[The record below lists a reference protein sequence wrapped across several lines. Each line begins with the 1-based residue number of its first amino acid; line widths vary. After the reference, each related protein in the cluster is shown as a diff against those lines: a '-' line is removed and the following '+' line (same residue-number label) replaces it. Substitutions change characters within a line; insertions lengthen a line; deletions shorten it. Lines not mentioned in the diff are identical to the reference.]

1 MTIAATAAST
11 PVLIVH
17 GGAGRR
23 SAALGGDL
31 DAERRAQLALAVDAG
46 WRELAS
52 GRGAEAACVAALCL
66 LEDSPHFNAGT
77 GSELAADGRVWCDAS
92 LMTTDGHAGAVGAV
106 QGIRHPI
113 LAAQALAHDAPRPL
127 LWAGRSSE
135 LAALHD
141 LELRDRALM
150 VGTRQRERLRTQ
162 RARWREQHAR
172 PRVQHAGGTIGAVCL
187 DAGGRLAAATS
198 TGGYCGKP
206 PARVGD
212 SAIIGAGTWAH
223 PLTCAVSA
231 TGDGEAFMRVA
242 FAHEIHARMLHG
254 GEPLAAAAAAALATA
269 RAAGGLGG
277 AICVAA
283 RGAIAMPLSSE
294 VMYRA
299 WRRSGGRTYTAVD
312 AGEPGMPEPVS

>member
-1 MTIAATAAST
+1 VTTAATGAGT

-23 SAALGGDL
+23 RAAPGD
-31 DAERRAQLALAVDAG
+31 DFEADRRAALALAVDAG
-46 WRELAS
+46 WRELAA

-66 LEDSPHFNAGT
+66 LEDSPHFNAAT

-92 LMTTDGHAGAVGAV
+92 LMTSGGHAGAVGAV

-113 LAAQALAHDAPRPL
+113 LAAQALAHDGPRPL
-127 LWAGRSSE
+127 LWAGRSNE

-150 VGTRQRERLRTQ
+150 VGTRQRERLREQ
-162 RARWREQHAR
+162 RARTRE
-172 PRVQHAGGTIGAVCL
+172 QHAGGTVGAVCL
-187 DAGGRLAAATS
+187 DGGGRLAAATS

-212 SAIIGAGTWAH
+212 SAILGAGTLAH

-231 TGDGEAFMRVA
+231 TGDGEAFMRIA
-242 FAHEIHARMLHG
+242 FAHEIHARMLHA
-254 GEPLAAAAAAALATA
+254 GEQLEDAAAAALDSA

-283 RGAIAMPLSSE
+283 RGAIAMPLSSD

-312 AGEPGMPEPVS
+312 AGEPGTPEPVG